1 MTPSPIVVQRLLYAP
16 AAAVWQ
22 AITDAD
28 AMRHWY
34 FNLPA
39 FNAEVGFRF
48 QFTGGPE
55 ARQYLHRCEVTDV
68 VPGRRL
74 TYSWRYDGYPGISYV
89 TFGLEPQGEA
99 TALTLTHTGLETIS
113 PGHADFARSNFEA
126 GWDDIINRML
136 KEYVESAT
144 TA

>member
-1 MTPSPIVVQRLLYAP
+1 MHQPPITVRRLLQAP
-16 AAAVWQ
+16 ATAVWQ
-22 AITDAD
+22 ALTDAD
-28 AMRHWY
+28 AMREWY

-39 FNAEVGFRF
+39 FRAEVGFRF
-48 QFTGGPE
+48 EFTGGPE
-55 ARQYLHRCEVTDV
+55 DRQYLHRCEVTEV
-68 VPGRRL
+68 IPGRRL

-89 TFGLEPQGEA
+89 SFELAPQEDG
-99 TALTLTHTGLETIS
+99 TMLTLTHTGLETIS

-136 KEYVESAT
+136 KEHVEKEP